1 MLPPRLLA
9 LSRALCVAACAAS
22 VCAAGLGLGGCLSGA
37 PHDNPL
43 DPLSDAPLDAG
54 TLGGRATGIY
64 PPFDARAGARVHVQ
78 RLDATGAPAAGEER
92 IARTASDGTFRL
104 DDLPAGRY
112 RVVADGAGLLA
123 DTALVAVT
131 AGALSEAVFELDAVP
146 VVSVPVVRTV
156 HIENWPPLGPVF
168 QLEVEVQATDPD
180 RASDVDAA
188 VLVAEGLAFR
198 VPLAEAAP
206 GVFRATLDA
215 ARLPGGQVQALLGQ
229 PLAVEVTD
237 LSGGTGRSA
246 AVSLVRVVEQTPLAF
261 RPQAE
266 DLPPPNPPTLEWR
279 PAELPFPFTYRV
291 DVFVTDGA
299 NTLVLV
305 STTSGIAP
313 TETTLIL
320 PAALPGGRYTWTV
333 WTVDAAGNR
342 SRSRPAGFTLP

>member
-1 MLPPRLLA
+1 MLPSRPLA
-9 LSRALCVAACAAS
+9 LRRALCAAACAAA
-22 VCAAGLGLGGCLSGA
+22 VCAAGLGVSGCLSGA

-54 TLGGRATGIY
+54 TLGGHARGIY

-78 RLDATGAPAAGEER
+78 RLDAPGEER

-104 DDLPAGRY
+104 DDLPAGQY
-112 RVVADGAGLLA
+112 RVVADGDGLLA

-156 HIENWPPLGPVF
+156 HIENWPPLGPVY

-188 VLVAEGLAFR
+188 VLVAEGLGVR
-198 VPLAEAAP
+198 IPIAEAAP

-246 AVSLVRVVEQTPLAF
+246 SVSLVRVVEQTPLTF
-261 RPQAE
+261 RPQVS
-266 DLPPPNPPTLEWR
+266 DPTPPNPPTLEWR
-279 PAELPFPFTYRV
+279 PADLPFAFTYRV
-291 DVFVTDGA
+291 DVYVADGA

-305 STTSGIAP
+305 SSTTGIPP
-313 TETTLIL
+313 TETALAL
-320 PAALPGGRYTWTV
+320 PAALPGGSYSWTV